1 MLHKYQEII
10 VIRAPTSTRLPMVFK
25 RYFLMSGSNEPSK
38 MVTQLVIFK
47 TLWSPGIKRR
57 DEGKRVMELFSYS
70 LQFYPAKILPYLD
83 TDCVSFSNTLK

>member
-1 MLHKYQEII
+1 
-10 VIRAPTSTRLPMVFK
+10 
-25 RYFLMSGSNEPSK
+25 